1 MCAART
7 TEQERLLTGYRK
19 FRAGRYQE
27 TADLYSELGDYQDP
41 DIMIISCA
49 DSRADPALIFDSA
62 PGEFFIVRNVAAL
75 VPPCDNTPGG
85 YHGVSAAVEFAVTA
99 LKVKQ
104 ILVMGHGGCGG
115 VKASL
120 SAADDKPVGQFI
132 APWVELASEARD
144 EVLSCDAHDTPE
156 KRQLALEHGVVA
168 QSIKNLQTFPFV
180 KDAMDVGDLTL
191 EGAWFSIGEGKL
203 LWRNWSTGEFFE
215 VDPDA

>member
-7 TEQERLLTGYRK
+7 NEQERLLQGYRR
-19 FRAGRYQE
+19 FRKGRYQE
-27 TADLYSELGDYQDP
+27 TADLYAELGDYQDP

-49 DSRADPALIFDSA
+49 DSRADPALIFDA
-62 PGEFFIVRNVAAL
+62 TPGEFFIVRNVAAL
-75 VPPCDNTPGG
+75 VPPYDNTPGG

-120 SAADDKPVGQFI
+120 SAAEDKPIGQFI

-144 EVLSCDAHDTPE
+144 EVLACCDHDTSE
-156 KRQLALEHGVVA
+156 KKQLALEHGVVG

-180 KDAMDVGDLTL
+180 VDAIESGKLTL
-191 EGAWFSIGEGKL
+191 EGAWFSIGEGRL
-203 LWRNWSTGEFFE
+203 LWRNWKTAEFFE
-215 VDPDA
+215 VDPNA

>member
-7 TEQERLLTGYRK
+7 AEQDRLLTGYRR
-19 FRAGRYQE
+19 FRNGRYQE
-27 TADLYSELGDYQDP
+27 TSQIYKDLGSYQDP

-49 DSRADPALIFDSA
+49 DSRADPALIFDA
-62 PGEFFIVRNVAAL
+62 VPGEFFIVRNVAAL
-75 VPPCDNTPGG
+75 VPPYDDRPGG

-104 ILVMGHGGCGG
+104 ILVMGHAGCGG

-120 SAADDKPVGQFI
+120 SAAKDKPVGTFI
-132 APWVELASEARD
+132 APWVEIANEARD
-144 EVLSCDAHDTPE
+144 KVLACEHNDTPE
-156 KRQLALEHGVVA
+156 KRELALEHGVVG

-180 KDAMDVGDLTL
+180 TKAMEEGELVL
-191 EGAWFSIGEGKL
+191 EGAWFSIAEGKL

-215 VDPDA
+215 VDANA